1 MPKYGDKDRHQSEK
15 DSEPVKN
22 KQAAATKMAE
32 NFRMDTVELLNQ
44 VC

>member
-1 MPKYGDKDRHQSEK
+1 MPKYGDMTDTNQKVGAEHTNQL
-15 DSEPVKN
+15 
-22 KQAAATKMAE
+22 AATNMAE